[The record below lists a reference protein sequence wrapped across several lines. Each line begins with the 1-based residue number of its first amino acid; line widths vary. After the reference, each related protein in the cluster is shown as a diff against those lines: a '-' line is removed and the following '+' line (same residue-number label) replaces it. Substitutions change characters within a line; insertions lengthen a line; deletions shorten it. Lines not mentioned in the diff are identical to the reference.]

1 MKNDQVTMR
10 FIRINKKIY
19 IRKEDVIAYMLD
31 IASTEEIGVGQRIE
45 QACAEIQKLG
55 NKKDLE

>member
-1 MKNDQVTMR
+1 MR